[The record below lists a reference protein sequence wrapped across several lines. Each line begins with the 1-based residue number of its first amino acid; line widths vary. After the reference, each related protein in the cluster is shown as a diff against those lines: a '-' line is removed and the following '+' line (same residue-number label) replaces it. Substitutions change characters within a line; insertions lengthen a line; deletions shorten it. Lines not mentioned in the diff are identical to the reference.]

1 MLWSNYV
8 SSANRNF
15 GAHLQLYLHVH
26 DRKEAAMFSDMIV
39 PIFQWWMLVAHSST
53 TFVI

>member
-1 MLWSNYV
+1 MCRPRIGT
-8 SSANRNF
+8 SA
-15 GAHLQLYLHVH
+15 HTSKLYLHVH